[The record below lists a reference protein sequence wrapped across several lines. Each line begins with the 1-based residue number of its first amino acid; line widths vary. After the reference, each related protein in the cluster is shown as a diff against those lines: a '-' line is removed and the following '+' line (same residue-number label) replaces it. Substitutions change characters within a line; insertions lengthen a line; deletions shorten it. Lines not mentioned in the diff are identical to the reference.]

1 MTRDG
6 GGKSGKAGRQLT
18 DEEAE
23 LWQHISRSV
32 EKAKAKSRV
41 PSHAELAAPASG
53 QPPAPAKR
61 AAAAPPGKAAPALP
75 APPQRSS
82 RPLPAADFNRREL
95 RQVSAGKVA
104 IDGKLDLHGLHQ
116 DTAHA
121 RLRAFLVA
129 SQAKGHR
136 MVLVI
141 TGKGAGPGRH
151 DDHEE
156 PFGRTPRGV
165 LRRSVPMWLEE
176 PDLRAVVLSYAS
188 AGVRHGGGGA
198 LYVRLRKARGT

>member
-41 PSHAELAAPASG
+41 PAHEELAAPPSR
-53 QPPAPAKR
+53 QPEPPVKR
-61 AAAAPPGKAAPALP
+61 AAAVSLGKPAP
-75 APPQRSS
+75 APPPQRPS
-82 RPLPAADFNRREL
+82 RPPPPAEFDRREL
-95 RQVSAGKVA
+95 RQVTAGKVA

-129 SQAKGHR
+129 SRAKGHR

-141 TGKGAGPGRH
+141 TGQGAGPGRH
-151 DDHEE
+151 DYDEE

-165 LRRSVPMWLEE
+165 LRRSVPLWLEE
-176 PDLRAVVLSYAS
+176 PDLRAIVLSYAS
-188 AGVRHGGGGA
+188 AGVRHGGEGA
-198 LYVRLRKARGT
+198 LYIRLRKARGA